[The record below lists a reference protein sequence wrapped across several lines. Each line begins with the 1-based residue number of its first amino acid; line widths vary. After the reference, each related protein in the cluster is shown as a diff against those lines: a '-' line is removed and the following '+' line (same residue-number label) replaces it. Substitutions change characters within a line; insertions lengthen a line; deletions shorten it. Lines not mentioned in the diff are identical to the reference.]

1 MDAKPK
7 LLVQVRHKLR
17 TRHYSYRTEQQYV
30 AWIRRLILHYDKRHP
45 REISGSEVEAF
56 LTHLAVERRVS
67 ASTQNQ
73 ALVAILFLYR
83 QVLEIELPWLE
94 NVVRARS
101 PTRLPTV
108 LSRTEVATLL
118 SHTDGVF
125 RLVAQLL
132 YGSGLRL
139 MEALRL
145 RVKDLDFEYAQILV
159 RDGKG
164 SKDRVT
170 VLPEAM
176 VRPLRSHSS

>member
-7 LLVQVRHKLR
+7 LLLQVRHKLR
-17 TRHYSYRTEQQYV
+17 ARHYSCRTEQQYI

-45 REISGSEVEAF
+45 YEISGAEVEAF
-56 LTHLAVERRVS
+56 LTHLAMERRVS

-73 ALVAILFLYR
+73 ALAAILFLYR
-83 QVLEIELPWLE
+83 QVLELELPWLE

-118 SHTDGVF
+118 SHTEGVF

-132 YGSGLRL
+132 HGSGLRL
-139 MEALRL
+139 RTTQRYTHVMKKGASGVRSP
-145 RVKDLDFEYAQILV
+145 LD
-159 RDGKG
+159 
-164 SKDRVT
+164 
-170 VLPEAM
+170 
-176 VRPLRSHSS
+176 